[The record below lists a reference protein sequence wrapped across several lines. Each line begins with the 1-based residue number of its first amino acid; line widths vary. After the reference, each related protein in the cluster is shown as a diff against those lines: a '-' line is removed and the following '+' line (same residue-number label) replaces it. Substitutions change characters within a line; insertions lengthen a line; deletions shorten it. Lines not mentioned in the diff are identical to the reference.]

1 MKNIYSILVFLTF
14 GLISCEEQVDST
26 IFRYGVETD
35 FRKDV
40 VYTSE
45 DNALKIEIG
54 KISDSRCPT
63 GVVCIWQG
71 EATVTIRALH
81 FLSSS
86 MMGDVTLSTFHN
98 PTDTLGSTWSF
109 KLLNVKPYPVYQQE
123 VDSSSLVTTM
133 VINRIKN

>member
-1 MKNIYSILVFLTF
+1 MKLIYSMFFLLF
-14 GLISCEEQVDST
+14 LAFVSCDEEADST

-45 DNALKIEIG
+45 DNALKVEVG

-71 EATVTIRALH
+71 EATVTIQALH
-81 FLSSS
+81 FLSTTPL
-86 MMGDVTLSTFHN
+86 GNLVLSTFHN
-98 PTDTLGSTWSF
+98 PTDTLGMTWSF
-109 KLLNVKPYPVYQQE
+109 KLINVKPYPVYQQE
-123 VDSSSLVTTM
+123 TDSSSIVTTM